1 MVIMRSFDLITAGFK
16 HVENVEKINQTKIV
30 VADTEKILA
39 VLLSEIKNSD
49 LLLAFI
55 GAYPPVIDKDGRFL
69 VALES
74 KPFHTGIN
82 INTIIED
89 KNESNNSDEAPKIQ
103 VLKEKYEELFVYIF
117 NTYHIKDGELFLN
130 ILLDTLDSDYIERTI
145 NSEIAIKDINF
156 INGVIPNR
164 KIFDRIVAEYQEL
177 SEDNEI
183 QNVPWTDF
191 FIFTHIN
198 SETLI
203 DCNFMS
209 RNLAE
214 VIKLEIEDII
224 DLNGDN
230 LHQNN
235 NGSKNKK
242 SLKNLDNDDD
252 INSNNFNNSDENDNS
267 LAITC
272 ESIKDNK
279 NNDIKN
285 KFNIRAFENNQSQT
299 YYLLGTV
306 SYNANIIEESFNFIY
321 DLKSKRIIDLELVQ

>member
-1 MVIMRSFDLITAGFK
+1 M
-16 HVENVEKINQTKIV
+16 
-30 VADTEKILA
+30 
-39 VLLSEIKNSD
+39 
-49 LLLAFI
+49 
-55 GAYPPVIDKDGRFL
+55 
-69 VALES
+69 
-74 KPFHTGIN
+74 
-82 INTIIED
+82 
-89 KNESNNSDEAPKIQ
+89 
-103 VLKEKYEELFVYIF
+103 
-117 NTYHIKDGELFLN
+117 
-130 ILLDTLDSDYIERTI
+130 

-156 INGVIPNR
+156 INGLIPNR

-183 QNVPWTDF
+183 QNVPWADF

-203 DCNFMS
+203 DCNFMT

-214 VIKLEIEDII
+214 AIKLEIEDII

-235 NGSKNKK
+235 NGGKNKK

-272 ESIKDNK
+272 E
-279 NNDIKN
+279 
-285 KFNIRAFENNQSQT
+285 
-299 YYLLGTV
+299 V
-306 SYNANIIEESFNFIY
+306 
-321 DLKSKRIIDLELVQ
+321 